1 MTRGGAFT
9 TMREISTCKK
19 IKPTKGSMTGN
30 HLVVCTLDHLS
41 STLTSNQAS
50 ISSIKLESKLQ
61 TSAHVN
67 TDGQTWLTMDQH
79 HHDKTAL
86 PVQRWQHPIIAQ
98 LDLWYHKYL
107 TWKKIKIK
115 WVSLLRKQM
124 AKLRLGRPV
133 NQHQGELLTVTHCFA
148 ANGEERKCKLKWLI
162 SHSFPPTFAAHSPLV
177 NAFLVSGNLI
187 NCCLVVTVLWQT
199 RLEASIVVVISI
211 VMASRQSYQQSPAT
225 NIILSEKAEFG
236 KYFK

>member
-1 MTRGGAFT
+1 M
-9 TMREISTCKK
+9 STW
-19 IKPTKGSMTGN
+19 T
-30 HLVVCTLDHLS
+30 DHHS
-41 STLTSNQAS
+41 STLTFNQAS
-50 ISSIKLESKLQ
+50 ISSIRLESKLQ

-67 TDGQTWLTMDQH
+67 TDRQTWLTMDQH
-79 HHDKTAL
+79 HHDTSNHHSAWSLVSYMSYMKKKKKKDEGGVTAEE
-86 PVQRWQHPIIAQ
+86 A
-98 LDLWYHKYL
+98 DGE
-107 TWKKIKIK
+107 
-115 WVSLLRKQM
+115 
-124 AKLRLGRPV
+124 AV
-133 NQHQGELLTVTHCFA
+133 NQHQWELLTVTHCFA

-199 RLEASIVVVISI
+199 QLEASIVVVISI
-211 VMASRQSYQQSPAT
+211 VMPSRQSYQQSPAT